1 MWRNHSHPQPAKSY
15 SRQTMNLLIIA
26 DDEFV
31 GRRVPECQTDLLIS
45 CGDMPDDI
53 ILQVASRCRCQEIL
67 AVKGNHDSSAP
78 FRPPIRD
85 MHLATYEFRGVKF
98 GGFCGSWK
106 YKPRG
111 NYLFEQSE
119 VEQRMGAFPPVDVF
133 VAHNSP
139 RLVHDRDD
147 EVHIGFASFSNYI
160 TRAKPRFFLHGHQ
173 HQDLETTIG
182 PTRVIGIYGHRFL
195 ALLE

>member
-1 MWRNHSHPQPAKSY
+1 
-15 SRQTMNLLIIA
+15 MNLLIIA

-31 GRRVPECQTDLLIS
+31 GRRVPDCQVDLLVS
-45 CGDMPDDI
+45 CGDLPDDV
-53 ILQVASRCRCQEIL
+53 ILEVAARCHCREIF

-78 FRPPIRD
+78 FRSPIRD
-85 MHLATYEFRGVKF
+85 MHLATLQFRGVTF

-119 VEQRMGAFPPVDVF
+119 VEKALDGFPRVDVF

-147 EVHIGFASFSNYI
+147 EVHIGFAAFSNYL
-160 TRAKPRFFLHGHQ
+160 TTARPRFFLHGHQ
-173 HQDLETTIG
+173 HHDVETLVGQTQ
-182 PTRVIGIYGHRFL
+182 VIGTYGHRFL
-195 ALLE
+195 VLPG